1 LGDITTVRSA
11 HQLARAAPSRGGGG
25 GGAERVLV
33 LDPAWRESEQGWM
46 QAYARFVA
54 GGKRATVLVWGDSC

>member
-1 LGDITTVRSA
+1 VW
-11 HQLARAAPSRGGGG
+11 AAAGVGRHGTHHCGG